1 MPVKMSFM
9 QIIDLP
15 FSSSKWIPFQ
25 QIHHVN
31 ISRMYHD
38 WPYPNPT
45 SQQHHQLRTPN
56 SRRVL
61 NRSASQLTMRPVNH
75 PPSIGKLRMQRSLDY
90 HQGYPGGASDL
101 HYPSEAA
108 QDLSPSRSVYSDS
121 YKVTGGGA
129 GLNHRRGAYGRQVW
143 SLTHFF
149 ASMAYQ
155 LMPNWENFFLFQS
168 LPTLLIIWA

>member
-1 MPVKMSFM
+1 MWICLWKLSFM
-9 QIIDLP
+9 QINDLP

-25 QIHHVN
+25 QILHVN
-31 ISRMYHD
+31 ISQLTVPD
-38 WPYPNPT
+38 P
-45 SQQHHQLRTPN
+45 QHHQLRTPNN

-90 HQGYPGGASDL
+90 HQGYPGGATSDL

-121 YKVTGGGA
+121 YKVTGGGV
-129 GLNHRRGAYGRQVW
+129 GLHHRRGAYGRQVW

-149 ASMAYQ
+149 CLDDILTNAKLSELFSLPVLLKGSMA
-155 LMPNWENFFLFQS
+155 S
-168 LPTLLIIWA
+168 

>member
-1 MPVKMSFM
+1 M
-9 QIIDLP
+9 
-15 FSSSKWIPFQ
+15 
-25 QIHHVN
+25 
-31 ISRMYHD
+31 
-38 WPYPNPT
+38 

-121 YKVTGGGA
+121 YKVTGGGV
-129 GLNHRRGAYGRQVW
+129 GLHHRRGAYGRQV
-143 SLTHFF
+143 
-149 ASMAYQ
+149 
-155 LMPNWENFFLFQS
+155 
-168 LPTLLIIWA
+168 